1 MSHPA
6 FTDRE
11 TQRAIEQLVFFRKR
25 ALHKFDVLFL
35 YACRQRL
42 PYALDN
48 GVSQDQ
54 PRVRAKQREQGR
66 VHDGTPQHLRRKR
79 LDALVHAQKR
89 PAGFEHGKVEVT
101 LEFAKRAQ
109 KKAERMVT
117 FAKKGDLASRRQAA
131 RFVREE
137 GFIEEKTKKNAL
149 QYLFDVLGPRYKDR
163 NGGYTRI
170 LKTDSRRGD
179 NAQMAILAFVD

>member
-1 MSHPA
+1 MA
-6 FTDRE
+6 T
-11 TQRAIEQLVFFRKR
+11 IGRKNVHGKGGVR
-25 ALHKFDVLFL
+25 FKAGYTSDKQKNML
-35 YACRQRL
+35 R
-42 PYALDN
+42 N
-48 GVSQDQ
+48 IVSQLI
-54 PRVRAKQREQGR
+54 VS
-66 VHDGTPQHLRRKR
+66 
-79 LDALVHAQKR
+79 
-89 PAGFEHGKVEVT
+89 GKVEVT

-170 LKTDSRRGD
+170 LKTDNRRGD

>member
-1 MSHPA
+1 MA
-6 FTDRE
+6 T
-11 TQRAIEQLVFFRKR
+11 IGRKNVHGKGGVR
-25 ALHKFDVLFL
+25 FKAGYTSDKQKNMLRNV
-35 YACRQRL
+35 
-42 PYALDN
+42 
-48 GVSQDQ
+48 VSQLI
-54 PRVRAKQREQGR
+54 VS
-66 VHDGTPQHLRRKR
+66 
-79 LDALVHAQKR
+79 
-89 PAGFEHGKVEVT
+89 GKVEVT

-170 LKTDSRRGD
+170 LKTDNRRGD